1 MKPNYKESA
10 KIYRKLYYDTYNQ
23 VGELQMVQREI
34 TAHLTEQKI
43 ELNELKIKYSE
54 AIFFKNSSSSSNT
67 FISFS
72 YAFLDIAS
80 FPRAIFKA
88 LIIV

>member
-54 AIFFKNSSSSSNT
+54 A
-67 FISFS
+67 
-72 YAFLDIAS
+72 LD
-80 FPRAIFKA
+80 K
-88 LIIV
+88 IIELQEKMRGGEK